1 MYSARRLK
9 GFRSISG
16 SFIAAVAGKLFI
28 LVEIYLR
35 PLSRFA
41 HFNTFT
47 MLIEGNKKNKKYL
60 GQKKLTVEEISALPK
75 TEKGKYLRELSAEDH
90 GIYISSLFLENL
102 NA

>member
-1 MYSARRLK
+1 
-9 GFRSISG
+9 
-16 SFIAAVAGKLFI
+16 
-28 LVEIYLR
+28 
-35 PLSRFA
+35 
-41 HFNTFT
+41 